1 MLTNEN
7 LAETQEQQ
15 VKKELS
21 NQASKCI
28 AEIMLN
34 YYNIIKK
41 NACEK

>member
-21 NQASKCI
+21 NQASSRRKI
-28 AEIMLN
+28 IGRTAERN
-34 YYNIIKK
+34 
-41 NACEK
+41 